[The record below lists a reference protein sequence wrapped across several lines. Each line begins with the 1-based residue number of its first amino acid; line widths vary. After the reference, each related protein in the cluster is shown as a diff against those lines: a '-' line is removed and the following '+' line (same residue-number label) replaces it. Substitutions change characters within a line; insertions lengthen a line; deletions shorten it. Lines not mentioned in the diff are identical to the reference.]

1 MVAAG
6 TWPFLSLYL
15 DAQRIHGF
23 ERSAGE
29 VIRYSADVYSYLTAP
44 EALRVWGGIMQAYPK
59 PEGELFFGL
68 VPWLLLIAAI
78 FWSMDRTRLNAGP
91 TTDIPAGHR
100 SKMVVRPGFGRV
112 VIWIIAAIM
121 IIQAVGFIAI
131 LVTGGFITSIAG
143 IPIRAT
149 NPTRI
154 LAGSAVALMLLL
166 TISPLARRRA
176 RAALASPAGLCLAF
190 TVLAMWLSLGPLPQ
204 SRGQTLP
211 GLGLYSVL
219 YEHVP
224 GFAGLRVPARYA
236 MIAGLFLSV
245 VAGYGAAALVSRFR
259 AGARW
264 LRRRRRRVSRRS
276 GVRADARNLDVGGRC
291 VRPPPRVESAADAP
305 PVYHQLARMP
315 AGTVVTEL
323 PFGDPAW
330 ELRYVYYS
338 TVHWHRLVNGY
349 SGGFPQGYKVRVAL
363 LQRIAEDPDEAWRAL
378 REAGTTHVVVHE
390 AAFAPGDADVVK
402 RWLAGHFAVEIA
414 RFGSDLLFDVTGVWP
429 AR

>member
-1 MVAAG
+1 
-6 TWPFLSLYL
+6 
-15 DAQRIHGF
+15 
-23 ERSAGE
+23 
-29 VIRYSADVYSYLTAP
+29 
-44 EALRVWGGIMQAYPK
+44 
-59 PEGELFFGL
+59 
-68 VPWLLLIAAI
+68 
-78 FWSMDRTRLNAGP
+78 
-91 TTDIPAGHR
+91 
-100 SKMVVRPGFGRV
+100 
-112 VIWIIAAIM
+112 
-121 IIQAVGFIAI
+121 
-131 LVTGGFITSIAG
+131 
-143 IPIRAT
+143 
-149 NPTRI
+149 
-154 LAGSAVALMLLL
+154 
-166 TISPLARRRA
+166 
-176 RAALASPAGLCLAF
+176 
-190 TVLAMWLSLGPLPQ
+190 MWLSLGPLPQ

-211 GLGLYSVL
+211 GLGLYGVL

-245 VAGYGAAALVSRFR
+245 VAGCGAAALVSRFR
-259 AGARW
+259 AGAAVAAV
-264 LRRRRRRVSRRS
+264 LAIMYLIEVAF
-276 GVRADARNLDVGGRC
+276 VPMPRNLAWGDGAI
-291 VRPPPRVESAADAP
+291 RPPPRVESAADAP

-402 RWLAGHFAVEIA
+402 RWLADHFAVEIA

-429 AR
+429 PR